1 MPIFSRIA
9 NDHCRCVDGVMTT
22 VIWRRTSE
30 EEPNFMKHA
39 YHIHTYL
46 CQHADG
52 PIRAYVENAV
62 KMGYTQIAFSDHS
75 PQFYPNGFVSGIRMR
90 IDQVDDYIGQ
100 LTALRTEFADQI
112 DIKIGF
118 EAEYY
123 PAMFDQLCALCEEK
137 HVDFLFMGQHYTSNE
152 VDRAA
157 RSAWNL
163 GSDPAGIFQY
173 ADQVIAG
180 LQTGWF
186 CMLAHP
192 DVPNYTGPR
201 EAYEQAMHSIC
212 LAAKEL
218 QIPLEYNL
226 QGFRYH
232 RHYPC
237 ARFFQIAAEVG
248 NIVTIGIDAHTSQ
261 DLLDVDVVQQAER
274 QLAAWGLHVTEPI
287 PLFLHRR

>member
-1 MPIFSRIA
+1 
-9 NDHCRCVDGVMTT
+9 
-22 VIWRRTSE
+22 
-30 EEPNFMKHA
+30 MKHA
-39 YHIHTYL
+39 YHIHTYF
-46 CQHADG
+46 CQHAEG
-52 PIRAYVENAV
+52 PIRSYVENAV

-90 IDQVDDYIGQ
+90 VDQVDDYIGQ
-100 LTALRTEFADQI
+100 LTALRTEFAGQI

-152 VDRAA
+152 IDRAA

-173 ADQVIAG
+173 ADQVIEG
-180 LQTGWF
+180 LQTGRF

-192 DVPNYTGPR
+192 DVPNFTGPR
-201 EAYEQAMHSIC
+201 QAYEQAMRTIC

-218 QIPLEYNL
+218 RIPLEYNL

-232 RHYPC
+232 RHYPSAC
-237 ARFFQIAAEVG
+237 FFRIAAEVG
-248 NIVTIGIDAHTSQ
+248 NLVTIGIDAHTSQ
-261 DLLDVDVVQQAER
+261 DLLDVDVVKQAER
-274 QLAAWGLHVTEPI
+274 QLDAWGLKFTDEI
-287 PLFLHRR
+287 PLFLCRM

>member
-1 MPIFSRIA
+1 
-9 NDHCRCVDGVMTT
+9 
-22 VIWRRTSE
+22 
-30 EEPNFMKHA
+30 
-39 YHIHTYL
+39 
-46 CQHADG
+46 
-52 PIRAYVENAV
+52 
-62 KMGYTQIAFSDHS
+62 
-75 PQFYPNGFVSGIRMR
+75 
-90 IDQVDDYIGQ
+90 
-100 LTALRTEFADQI
+100 
-112 DIKIGF
+112 
-118 EAEYY
+118 
-123 PAMFDQLCALCEEK
+123 
-137 HVDFLFMGQHYTSNE
+137 
-152 VDRAA
+152 
-157 RSAWNL
+157 
-163 GSDPAGIFQY
+163 
-173 ADQVIAG
+173 
-180 LQTGWF
+180 
-186 CMLAHP
+186 MLAHP